1 MQPQEAINCNR
12 DQLGPS
18 RGPWLGLHHHE
29 VWTKFFGL
37 SWGNNRAVSFAQQF
51 VPKVS
56 YWQPIKSFIALPLSS
71 PPVLVIRGHNY
82 SPLKKASFYRRL
94 ISQRALLH
102 ILTPQFLPLIVLNPD
117 GQNQSQSQV
126 HTNYFPHITMMG
138 FLNPLDFSNTSKWHW
153 ETRIYNG
160 LHYSATSNGH
170 LDQFLL
176 MLFCS
181 CF

>member
-1 MQPQEAINCNR
+1 MARPA
-12 DQLGPS
+12 LVPT
-18 RGPWLGLHHHE
+18 HHHE

-82 SPLKKASFYRRL
+82 SLLKKPGFYRRRL
-94 ISQRALLH
+94 ISQRPLPH
-102 ILTPQFLPLIVLNPD
+102 ILNPQFLPLIVLNPD

-126 HTNYFPHITMMG
+126 HTNCFPHITMLG

-153 ETRIYNG
+153 ETHIYSPTMSYTTAQ
-160 LHYSATSNGH
+160 HQM
-170 LDQFLL
+170 DI
-176 MLFCS
+176 
-181 CF
+181 

>member
-1 MQPQEAINCNR
+1 MAWPA
-12 DQLGPS
+12 LV
-18 RGPWLGLHHHE
+18 LAHHHE
-29 VWTKFFGL
+29 VWTKFFRQ

-82 SPLKKASFYRRL
+82 RPLKKAGFYRRRL
-94 ISQRALLH
+94 ISQRPLPH
-102 ILTPQFLPLIVLNPD
+102 ILTPQFLPLILLNPD

-126 HTNYFPHITMMG
+126 HTNCFPYITMTG

-153 ETRIYNG
+153 ETHIYSPTMS
-160 LHYSATSNGH
+160 YTTT
-170 LDQFLL
+170 F
-176 MLFCS
+176 
-181 CF
+181 